1 MSFASRYRDSELTV
15 MVKLISIFGIL
26 EVRQVREMFSH
37 LSDRQFG
44 KIMSRLHQ
52 EGMVYT
58 LSDAE
63 HLASNRLSAQKVNV
77 EDSVACFWALISIK
91 DSIQDFCAGEMPA
104 LLTVSAGSDDYDI
117 IPVND
122 KAVALIND
130 ACFEIPSNVRR
141 LLVVRSFADTQ
152 RIERRMHND
161 FVVVVGPDGVT
172 GSYELN

>member
-1 MSFASRYRDSELTV
+1 

-37 LSDRQFG
+37 LSDRQYG

-63 HLASNRLSAQKVNV
+63 HLASNRLSAQKINM
-77 EDSVACFWALISIK
+77 EDSVSCFWALIQIK

-104 LLTVSAGSDDYDI
+104 LLTVSAGSADYDI
-117 IPVND
+117 IPVNQ
-122 KAVALIND
+122 KAITLIND
-130 ACFEIPSNVRR
+130 ACFEIPSHVRR
-141 LLVVRSFADTQ
+141 LLVVRSINDAQ
-152 RIERRMHND
+152 MIERRLQND

-172 GSYELN
+172 GTYELN